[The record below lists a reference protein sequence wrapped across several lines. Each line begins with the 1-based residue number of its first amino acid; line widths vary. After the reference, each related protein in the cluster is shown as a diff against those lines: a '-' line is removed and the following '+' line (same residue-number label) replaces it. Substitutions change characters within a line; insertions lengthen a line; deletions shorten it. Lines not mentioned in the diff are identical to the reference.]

1 MIKIELCCASQLIGK
16 MATVYLGLRLKSRK
30 LERVTLDNVDLND
43 TVDSVRQKAAAQSN
57 TTPEKIEL
65 VHCGVVLQGSDSLN
79 DAGITSGSMIHCFP
93 KSEDSIPPATP
104 LSLPEV
110 QTLLVALRNVT
121 SRPNFRDFVQKL
133 RRPDMVEKILASCPI
148 VRHDPAALAMLQD
161 PELFQGLTNVENLT
175 KLVES
180 WPEVGRVAQYVTS
193 LSPSEFPSP
202 RRSHHVSYS
211 IDALSDDDQ
220 MEADQLISLTS
231 VVSPFTPLLGL
242 TQSED
247 STGGGGSRASG
258 SVSFQPITP
267 AQLAAALASAT
278 GGGAGGGG
286 GGGSSNSNGGA
297 SGQPTSAPRS
307 IPTTPSVATTTP
319 FNTPAF
325 SVGGPTAPGPITQE
339 MFSNALQNALAASA
353 SRASGPPSSASSGP
367 PSTVQ
372 IANIEESLQL
382 MREMGIP
389 NEDLS
394 REALQA
400 TNGDV
405 QAAVNLIFAQWMAD
419 D

>member
-1 MIKIELCCASQLIGK
+1 
-16 MATVYLGLRLKSRK
+16 MATLYLGLRLKSRTQ
-30 LERVTLDNVDLND
+30 ERVILDNVDLND

-65 VHCGVVLQGSDSLN
+65 VHCGVVLKGSDSLN

-93 KSEDSIPPATP
+93 RSESSIPAAAP

-110 QTLLVALRNVT
+110 QTLLVSLRNVT

-133 RRPDMVEKILASCPI
+133 RRPEMVEKILASCPI

-161 PELFQGLTNVENLT
+161 PELFLGLTNPDNLT

-193 LSPSEFPSP
+193 LSPSEAPSP

-211 IDALSDDDQ
+211 MDALSDDDQ
-220 MEADQLISLTS
+220 MEADQ
-231 VVSPFTPLLGL
+231 
-242 TQSED
+242 SED
-247 STGGGGSRASG
+247 STGGGDSRASG
-258 SVSFQPITP
+258 SVPFQPITP

-278 GGGAGGGG
+278 GGG
-286 GGGSSNSNGGA
+286 GGGSSSSNNG
-297 SGQPTSAPRS
+297 SVPGQPTSAPRS
-307 IPTTPSVATTTP
+307 IPTTPSIATTTP

-325 SVGGPTAPGPITQE
+325 SVGAPTGPGPITQE

-353 SRASGPPSSASSGP
+353 SRSISFQASGPPSSASSGP

-372 IANIEESLQL
+372 IPNIEESLQL

>member
-1 MIKIELCCASQLIGK
+1 
-16 MATVYLGLRLKSRK
+16 MATLHLGQRLMSRK
-30 LERVTLDNVDLND
+30 LERLTLEDVDLSD
-43 TVDSVRQKAAAQSN
+43 TVDSVRQKVAAQTN
-57 TTPEKIEL
+57 TSPEKIEL
-65 VHCGVVLQGSDSLN
+65 VHCGVVLKGSDSLS
-79 DAGITSGSMIHCFP
+79 DAGITSGAMIHCLP
-93 KSEDSIPPATP
+93 KPEEFIPTAVP

-110 QTLLVALRNVT
+110 QTLLVSLRNVT

-133 RRPDMVEKILASCPI
+133 RRPDMVEKILNQCPI

-161 PELFQGLTNVENLT
+161 PELFLGLTNPDNLT
-175 KLVES
+175 RLVES
-180 WPEVGRVAQYVTS
+180 WPGVGRVAQYITS
-193 LSPSEFPSP
+193 LSPSEAASP

-211 IDALSDDDQ
+211 MDALSDDDQ
-220 MEADQLISLTS
+220 MEAD
-231 VVSPFTPLLGL
+231 
-242 TQSED
+242 QSED

-258 SVSFQPITP
+258 SVPFQPITP

-278 GGGAGGGG
+278 GGV
-286 GGGSSNSNGGA
+286 GGSSSSGGSNNGVV

-307 IPTTPSVATTTP
+307 IPTTPSMATTTP

-325 SVGGPTAPGPITQE
+325 SVGAPTAPGPITHE

-353 SRASGPPSSASSGP
+353 SRASGPPSSSSSSGP

-372 IANIEESLQL
+372 IPNMEESLQL

-389 NEDLS
+389 NDDLS
-394 REALQA
+394 RQALQA

>member
-1 MIKIELCCASQLIGK
+1 M
-16 MATVYLGLRLKSRK
+16 SRK
-30 LERVTLDNVDLND
+30 LERLTLEDVDLSD
-43 TVDSVRQKAAAQSN
+43 TVDSVRQKVAAQTN
-57 TTPEKIEL
+57 TSPEKIEL
-65 VHCGVVLQGSDSLN
+65 VHCGVVLKGSDSLS
-79 DAGITSGSMIHCFP
+79 DAGITSGAMIHCLP
-93 KSEDSIPPATP
+93 KPEEFIPTAVP

-110 QTLLVALRNVT
+110 QTLLVSLRNVT

-133 RRPDMVEKILASCPI
+133 RRPDMVEKILNQCPI

-161 PELFQGLTNVENLT
+161 PELFLGLTNPDNLT
-175 KLVES
+175 RLVES
-180 WPEVGRVAQYVTS
+180 WPGVGRVAQYITS
-193 LSPSEFPSP
+193 LSPSEAASP

-211 IDALSDDDQ
+211 MDALSDDDQ
-220 MEADQLISLTS
+220 MEAD
-231 VVSPFTPLLGL
+231 
-242 TQSED
+242 QSED

-258 SVSFQPITP
+258 SVPFQPITP

-278 GGGAGGGG
+278 GGV
-286 GGGSSNSNGGA
+286 GGSSSSGGSNNGVV

-307 IPTTPSVATTTP
+307 IPTTPSMATTTP

-325 SVGGPTAPGPITQE
+325 SVGAPTAPGPITHE

-353 SRASGPPSSASSGP
+353 SRASGPPSSSSSSGP

-372 IANIEESLQL
+372 IPNMEESLQL

-389 NEDLS
+389 NDDLS
-394 REALQA
+394 RQALQA

>member
-1 MIKIELCCASQLIGK
+1 

-30 LERVTLDNVDLND
+30 LERLTLDDVDLND
-43 TVDSVRQKAAAQSN
+43 TVDSLRQKAAAKSN
-57 TTPEKIEL
+57 TAPEKIEL
-65 VHCGVVLQGSDSLN
+65 VHCGVVLKGSDSLN

-93 KSEDSIPPATP
+93 KNEESLPTATP

-110 QTLLVALRNVT
+110 QTLLVSLRNVT
-121 SRPNFRDFVQKL
+121 SSPNFRDFVQKL

-161 PELFQGLTNVENLT
+161 PELFLGLTNPDNLT
-175 KLVES
+175 RLVES

-193 LSPSEFPSP
+193 LSPSEAPSP
-202 RRSHHVSYS
+202 RRSHHISYS
-211 IDALSDDDQ
+211 MDALSDDDQ
-220 MEADQLISLTS
+220 MEAD
-231 VVSPFTPLLGL
+231 
-242 TQSED
+242 QSED

-258 SVSFQPITP
+258 SVAFQPITP

-278 GGGAGGGG
+278 GGSG
-286 GGGSSNSNGGA
+286 GGGSSSSNNGGVP
-297 SGQPTSAPRS
+297 GQPTSAPRS
-307 IPTTPSVATTTP
+307 IPTTPSIATTTP

-325 SVGGPTAPGPITQE
+325 SAGAPTAPGPITQE

-372 IANIEESLQL
+372 IPNIEESLQL

>member
-1 MIKIELCCASQLIGK
+1 
-16 MATVYLGLRLKSRK
+16 MATLYLGLRLKSRTQ
-30 LERVTLDNVDLND
+30 ERVTLDNVDLND
-43 TVDSVRQKAAAQSN
+43 TVDSVRQKAAAQTN

-65 VHCGVVLQGSDSLN
+65 VHCGVVLKGSDSLS
-79 DAGITSGSMIHCFP
+79 DAGITSGAMIHCFP
-93 KSEDSIPPATP
+93 RNESSIPAAAP

-110 QTLLVALRNVT
+110 QTLLVSLRNVT

-161 PELFQGLTNVENLT
+161 PELFLGLTNPDNLT

-193 LSPSEFPSP
+193 LSPSEAPSP

-211 IDALSDDDQ
+211 MDALSDDDQ
-220 MEADQLISLTS
+220 MEADQ
-231 VVSPFTPLLGL
+231 
-242 TQSED
+242 SED
-247 STGGGGSRASG
+247 STGGGDSRASG
-258 SVSFQPITP
+258 SVPFQPITP

-278 GGGAGGGG
+278 GSG
-286 GGGSSNSNGGA
+286 GGGSSSSNNGGVP
-297 SGQPTSAPRS
+297 GQPTSAPRS
-307 IPTTPSVATTTP
+307 IPTTPSIATTTP

-325 SVGGPTAPGPITQE
+325 SVGGPTGPGPITQE

-372 IANIEESLQL
+372 IPNIEESLQL

>member
-1 MIKIELCCASQLIGK
+1 
-16 MATVYLGLRLKSRK
+16 MATLYLGLRLKSRTQ
-30 LERVTLDNVDLND
+30 ERVTLDNVDLND

-65 VHCGVVLQGSDSLN
+65 VHCGVVLKGSDSLS

-93 KSEDSIPPATP
+93 RSERSVPGAAP

-161 PELFQGLTNVENLT
+161 PELFLGLTNPDNLT

-193 LSPSEFPSP
+193 LSPSEAPSP

-211 IDALSDDDQ
+211 MDALSDDDQ
-220 MEADQLISLTS
+220 MEADQ
-231 VVSPFTPLLGL
+231 
-242 TQSED
+242 SED
-247 STGGGGSRASG
+247 STGGGDSRASG
-258 SVSFQPITP
+258 SVPFQPITP

-278 GGGAGGGG
+278 GGGGGG
-286 GGGSSNSNGGA
+286 GGGSSSSTNNGGVP
-297 SGQPTSAPRS
+297 GQPTSAPRS
-307 IPTTPSVATTTP
+307 IPTTPSIATTTP

-325 SVGGPTAPGPITQE
+325 SVGGPTGPGPITQE

-353 SRASGPPSSASSGP
+353 SRSVSSQASGPPSSASSGP

-372 IANIEESLQL
+372 IPNIEESLQL